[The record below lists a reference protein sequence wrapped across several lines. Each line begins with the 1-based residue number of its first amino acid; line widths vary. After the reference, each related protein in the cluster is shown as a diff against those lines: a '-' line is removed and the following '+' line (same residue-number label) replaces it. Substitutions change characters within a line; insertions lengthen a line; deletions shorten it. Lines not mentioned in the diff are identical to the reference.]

1 MKHKLL
7 TSVKCFINCL
17 FTYSEEIGLMFVFSS
32 NLIKKKKGVKRGP
45 IGQID
50 SIVHL
55 SFDTVTAL
63 CAVLRILRSRLGL
76 WEKE

>member
-1 MKHKLL
+1 
-7 TSVKCFINCL
+7 
-17 FTYSEEIGLMFVFSS
+17 MFVFSS

-63 CAVLRILRSRLGL
+63 CAVLRRILRSRLGL